1 MDGRVPSRG
10 SCHFVRTVAFNLAV
24 FISLCF
30 DMPIIIHAQVIQT
43 PGAGSLNTQV
53 NHVGNV
59 YEITHGTQAGSNLFH
74 SFDSFSIA
82 TAETARFQTTNLVP
96 DGTIGNILGRV
107 TGGNASSLF
116 GTVDSNSYY
125 PNANLFLVNPNG
137 ILFGPG
143 AQINVGGMAAFTTG
157 KYLQLEG
164 AGTNGIF
171 YADPMQPSL
180 LTSAPVA
187 AFGFLGSNPAAISVQ
202 GSVLSVQTGQSLALV
217 GGNHEFTYT
226 NPDTGL
232 QASVPDGVT
241 MTGGSLSAPN
251 GKINIVSVASA
262 GKISAGDF
270 MPTSGMTMGNIT
282 LSQGATLDVS
292 GDGGGTIKIVG
303 GQFVADH
310 AFLNANTFDALN
322 GADTAVD
329 INLTGDVIFT
339 NGSAITLS
347 AGGTGRLGDTTIS
360 GRNITF
366 DGSSTITAINLDS
379 PNGGGNITA
388 SSQTLN
394 ILGGASWFAATF
406 GSANSGTIGISAS
419 ESIVVSGDLANGT
432 QSKIQTATF
441 GFANSGDIAIATKS
455 ATIENLGLVATDS
468 ALGQGGAIHIHGY
481 LTPQAESLSV
491 LSGGSIGTTGGN
503 GSGAITINAKDV
515 TVRGTPDFT
524 SRIQSI
530 GFGAGGTGSI
540 LMPKTERLVVADNAR
555 INLVVEDGN
564 LNVSSIVI
572 SASES
577 VTLSNDAKIRMEGG
591 GGGVLD
597 LSAPTILIDNQS
609 ALQTIAGL
617 GGDSTAILVKTNNLT
632 LSGQS
637 QINSST
643 PEAALG
649 NSGPVTIQGLAN
661 PANSV
666 TIDGSGSGIFT
677 DTQGTGTGGNI
688 FVNANTVTLRNG
700 GTLSAKTS
708 GTETTAT
715 GGSITVKSTD
725 HVIMADEA
733 LITANSTG
741 PGNAG
746 NIAINAGQQ
755 LDMQN
760 SSVTTEA
767 AQASGGNIDIQ
778 AVDRV
783 RLVNSSI
790 STSVLG
796 GMGSGGNITIDPNV
810 VVLQNSQVIAQAV
823 QGAGGNIT
831 ITTPLFLAD
840 STSLVD
846 ASSDFGL
853 NGTVTIQSP
862 TSNLSGSLGP
872 LTSKPSQAQT
882 LLTQRCAALVNG
894 QASSF
899 VVAGREQ
906 LPADPG
912 GWLTSPLAFVAL
924 GESLDAGHAV
934 ASAPA
939 VMAMAT
945 QDTGTVSLRRLT
957 PAGFLVANFAD
968 GEATG
973 CHS

>member
-1 MDGRVPSRG
+1 MKSGRITCIVS
-10 SCHFVRTVAFNLAV
+10 SHLIRTVVCNFAAIF
-24 FISLCF
+24 SLIF
-30 DMPIIIHAQVIQT
+30 AIGMIQAEVTQT
-43 PGAGSLNTQV
+43 PGGGSLNTQV

-59 YEITHGTQAGSNLFH
+59 YEITHGTPAGSNLFH

-82 TAETARFQTTNLVP
+82 TAETARFQTANLVP

-107 TGGNASSLF
+107 TGGNPSSIF
-116 GTVDSNSYY
+116 GTVDSISYY
-125 PNANLFLVNPNG
+125 PNANLFLMNSYG

-143 AQINVGGMAAFTTG
+143 AQINVGGMATFTTG

-171 YADPMQPSL
+171 YADPAQPSL

-217 GGNHEFTYT
+217 GGNHGFTYT

-241 MTGGSLSAPN
+241 MIGGSLSAPS
-251 GKINIVSVASA
+251 GQINIVSVASA
-262 GKISAGDF
+262 GEISAGDF

-303 GQFVADH
+303 GQFVADQ
-310 AFLNANTFDALN
+310 AFLNANTVGALD
-322 GADTAVD
+322 GAPTAVD
-329 INLTGDVIFT
+329 INMTGDVTFT
-339 NGSAITLS
+339 NGSAITLF

-360 GRNITF
+360 GRNLTF
-366 DGSSTITAINLDS
+366 DGFSSITAINIDS
-379 PNGGGNITA
+379 PNGGGSITT

-394 ILGGASWFAATF
+394 ILGGATWFAGTF
-406 GSANSGTIGISAS
+406 GSASSGTIGISAS
-419 ESIVVSGDLANGT
+419 DSVVVSGDLANGT
-432 QSKIQTATF
+432 QSNIQTESF
-441 GFANSGDIAIATKS
+441 GFANSGDINIATKS
-455 ATIENLGLVATDS
+455 ATIENLGFVATDS

-481 LTPQAESLSV
+481 LTPQAESLNV
-491 LSGGSIGTTGGN
+491 LSGGIMGTTGGN

-515 TVRGTPDFT
+515 TVKGTPDFT

-540 LMPKTERLVVADNAR
+540 LMPQTERLIVADNAR
-555 INLVVEDGN
+555 INLEVEDGN
-564 LNVSSIVI
+564 LNASSIII
-572 SASES
+572 SASKS

-597 LSAPTILIDNQS
+597 LSSPTILIDNQS

-617 GGDSTAILVKTNNLT
+617 GGDSNAILVRTNSLT

-643 PEAALG
+643 PEASLG
-649 NSGPVTIQGLAN
+649 NGGPVTIQNLSS

-666 TIDGSGSGIFT
+666 TIDGLGSGIVT
-677 DTQGTGTGGNI
+677 ETNGEGTGGS
-688 FVNANTVTLRNG
+688 VTVWANQVLLSNG
-700 GTLSAKTS
+700 ASVSAS
-708 GTETTAT
+708 
-715 GGSITVKSTD
+715 
-725 HVIMADEA
+725 
-733 LITANSTG
+733 STG

-746 NIAINAGQQ
+746 DISINAGQS
-755 LDMQN
+755 LDLRD
-760 SSVTTEA
+760 SSIKTEA

-778 AVDRV
+778 AIDSV
-783 RLVNSSI
+783 RLVNGTI

-796 GMGSGGNITIDPNV
+796 GAGSGGNITIDPNV
-810 VVLQNSQVIAQAV
+810 VVLQNNSQILTTAV

-840 STSLVD
+840 STSLVS
-846 ASSDFGL
+846 ASSEFGL

-862 TSNLSGSLGP
+862 TSNLSESLGP
-872 LTSKPSQAQT
+872 LNSKPSQAQS

-912 GWLTSPLAFVAL
+912 GWLSSPLVFATL
-924 GESLDAGHAV
+924 GENLATGDAV

-939 VMAMAT
+939 VMAIAAH
-945 QDTGTVSLRRLT
+945 DTDRVSLRRLT
-957 PAGFLVANFAD
+957 PAGFLIANFAD
-968 GEATG
+968 SEATG